1 MAGSWATVMPA
12 VGDAAGDE
20 MNQID
25 GALDLS
31 TTMGSGVRGVLRD
44 AELQIVKT
52 QRTITQFWP
61 PVVGDD

>member
-1 MAGSWATVMPA
+1 VAGSWATVMPA
-12 VGDAAGDE
+12 VGDVAGDE
-20 MNQID
+20 IDQID

-31 TTMGSGVRGVLRD
+31 TTIGAGVRGVLRD
-44 AELQIVKT
+44 PELQIVKT